1 MKKNQIKCIETG
13 VIFPSVSIASKM
25 MNINK
30 KSISMCVNG
39 KIKKAGGYRFE
50 KIFTIHSKEK
60 SVESVVTVENSID
73 NMVKNFG
80 NNTTETEYL
89 DVISFLL
96 KEYCNYRIMT
106 AKKKDEFFEMKVKYE
121 EYAALNDKYIVL
133 QLENKQLQ
141 QQLNNHPQSDN
152 ELKAEFDKILEEKR
166 VKWENLVEM
175 YESVCNERDGL
186 TERIQIIINA
196 PEYKS
201 FAERESREGRERA
214 QKEKEAW
221 NNIDN
226 VNDEFSMFAS
236 VPRRRTITDYEDER
250 LA

>member
-1 MKKNQIKCIETG
+1 ME
-13 VIFPSVSIASKM
+13 
-25 MNINK
+25 
-30 KSISMCVNG
+30 
-39 KIKKAGGYRFE
+39 E
-50 KIFTIHSKEK
+50 
-60 SVESVVTVENSID
+60 
-73 NMVKNFG
+73 
-80 NNTTETEYL
+80 
-89 DVISFLL
+89 FLL
-96 KEYCNYRIMT
+96 IHI
-106 AKKKDEFFEMKVKYE
+106 
-121 EYAALNDKYIVL
+121 LIVL